1 MQDTLRQ
8 IAGQMTVAK
17 DCTKTLQKEVVV
29 GSRKVLEDVKVLAEQ
44 KFAKVTVDNSKKVCE
59 HVAKVEDKY
68 FESERRIDVITEEL
82 GIGLNYY
89 SDDESAS
96 DYEKIRKIQEDASGG
111 ESEFAK
117 NFESDDEQYVP
128 PQNNDSSDS
137 DASEQLESFI
147 VQDSPIYVNT
157 ASTTQQHESANFIV
171 NPSASKPSHK
181 RKRGQQGKTISIGD
195 TEQSKDGTTWKVI
208 DSGSVPGRRAQHNI
222 YREESG
228 PTSYAKRNVRNNC
241 VVSAWHLIIN
251 DSMLRHIKEC
261 TIAEAHRCLKNDTWT
276 ITLEELEAALAIMYA
291 RGVYGAKNFPTN
303 SLWST
308 LWGPQ
313 FFSQ

>member
-1 MQDTLRQ
+1 M
-8 IAGQMTVAK
+8 
-17 DCTKTLQKEVVV
+17 
-29 GSRKVLEDVKVLAEQ
+29 SRRGLSELELL
-44 KFAKVTVDNSKKVCE
+44 
-59 HVAKVEDKY
+59 
-68 FESERRIDVITEEL
+68 EE
-82 GIGLNYY
+82 
-89 SDDESAS
+89 
-96 DYEKIRKIQEDASGG
+96 IRKIQEDVSGG
-111 ESEFAK
+111 ESEFAE
-117 NFESDDEQYVP
+117 NNESDDEQYAP

-171 NPSASKPSHK
+171 NPSASKPSHN
-181 RKRGQQGKTISIGD
+181 RKRGQQGKTISIRD

-208 DSGSVPGRRAQHNI
+208 DSRSVPGRRAQHNI

-261 TIAEAHRCLKNDTWT
+261 TIAEAHQCLKNDTWT
-276 ITLEELEAALAIMYA
+276 ITLEKLEAVLAIMYA

-308 LWGPQ
+308 VWGPQ
-313 FFSQ
+313 FFRQTMPRDRFKDNIKYLRFNINEKNNVHEE